1 MLRKIWKFTVRAVL
15 GFFAFTILWVCL
27 YRWVNPPITM
37 LQIIEGREGDRAWC
51 DIDELGAELP
61 LAVMASEDQRFL
73 KHNGFEWGAIERA
86 IEHNKKSKKKRGAST
101 ISQQTAKNVFL
112 WPARSW
118 VRKGLEVYFT
128 FLIETLWPKE
138 RIMEVYLNVIEM
150 GPQTFG
156 AHAAS
161 QRYFKKVPGKLS
173 RREAA
178 LIAACLPQPRKSN
191 PGKPS
196 AYLSGRGEK
205 IQKQMR
211 LIGGTKILPWIE
223 GYVPPKEDAEKE
235 TKRGTESET
244 ESETGAAT
252 ESETA
257 TEPETATELE
267 TEQGTETEPETEP
280 VTEPEAEPGAEP
292 EGAAEA
298 EGGE

>member
-1 MLRKIWKFTVRAVL
+1 MLRKIWRFTIRAVL
-15 GFFAFTILWVCL
+15 GFFALTVLWVVL
-27 YRWVNPPITM
+27 YRWVNPPITV

-51 DIDELGAELP
+51 DIDELGSELP

-112 WPARSW
+112 WPSRSW

-211 LIGGTKILPWIE
+211 LIGGPKILPWIE
-223 GYVPPKEDAEKE
+223 GYVPPKEEAEKE
-235 TKRGTESET
+235 TKRETESET
-244 ESETGAAT
+244 ETET
-252 ESETA
+252 ETA
-257 TEPETATELE
+257 AETEAAAESE
-267 TEQGTETEPETEP
+267 TEQGTEAEPGAES
-280 VTEPEAEPGAEP
+280 EPEAEPAP
-292 EGAAEA
+292 ETGGEAEA

>member
-1 MLRKIWKFTVRAVL
+1 MLRKIWRFTIRAVL

-27 YRWVNPPITM
+27 YRWVNPPITV

-51 DIDELGAELP
+51 DIDELGSELP

-112 WPARSW
+112 WPSRSW

-128 FLIETLWPKE
+128 FLIETLWPKH

-196 AYLSGRGEK
+196 GYLSGRSEK

-211 LIGGTKILPWIE
+211 LIGGPKILPWIE
-223 GYVPPKEDAEKE
+223 GYVPPKEEAEKE
-235 TKRGTESET
+235 TKRETEAEVETEVETEVEAEVETGTEAEAET
-244 ESETGAAT
+244 EIETQVETEVETETGT
-252 ESETA
+252 EA
-257 TEPETATELE
+257 
-267 TEQGTETEPETEP
+267 G
-280 VTEPEAEPGAEP
+280 G
-292 EGAAEA
+292 EA